1 MSMNMDKVLRNR
13 RLWRALTSLDRAE
26 FVRLE
31 AGLEMLLAA
40 ERLERRHDEQPRQ
53 RAYGAGGET
62 GKLPAS
68 AAKLVFLLFYF
79 KCYPLQEVM
88 GLLFGMSQPQACE
101 WIKKLT
107 PPVNA
112 VLGRELRLPARRPAD
127 LDTLLKEVPEL
138 RLLVL
143 DGVERPVRRP
153 KDKDDQKKNYSGKK
167 KADHRKKNLLRRV
180 MCSPARS
187 GMLVYALGTRQTTVP
202 AAYANSGKKKAHR
215 KKNLLLSSEKRVV
228 YLGKTTAARR
238 RRTTCCS
245 PAKSAS
251 CTWDQRVQAACTT
264 KKLAD
269 ESGLTYPPD
278 ALVVKDT
285 GFQGYEPPGC
295 DTLQPKKKPRGRE
308 LHPIQKTINQLISRV
323 RVSVEHAIAGIKRC
337 HIVSDTFRNRRSG
350 FVDEVM
356 LAASGLHNLRVVTRT
371 A

>member
-1 MSMNMDKVLRNR
+1 MDVVLRNR
-13 RLWRALTSLDRAE
+13 RLLRALTSLDRAE

-31 AGLEMLLAA
+31 TGLEMLLAA
-40 ERLERRHDEQPRQ
+40 ARLERRHDGQPRQ
-53 RAYGAGGET
+53 RAFGAGGET
-62 GKLPAS
+62 SKLPTAS
-68 AAKLVFLLFYF
+68 AKLLFLLFYF

-88 GLLFGMSQPQACE
+88 GLLFGLSQPQACE

-107 PPVNA
+107 PLVNA
-112 VLGRELRLPARRPAD
+112 VLGRELLLPARRPAD

-138 RLLVL
+138 RLLVI

-167 KADHRKKNLLRRV
+167 KAHRQKNLLI
-180 MCSPARS
+180 
-187 GMLVYALGTRQTTVP
+187 
-202 AAYANSGKKKAHR
+202 
-215 KKNLLLSSEKRVV
+215 SSEKRVV
-228 YLGKTTAARR
+228 YLGPT
-238 RRTTCCS
+238 
-245 PAKSAS
+245 SAGS
-251 CTWDQRVQAACTT
+251 IHD

-269 ESGLTYPPD
+269 ESGLIYPPD

-285 GFQGYEPPGC
+285 GFQGYEPPDT

-323 RVSVEHAIAGIKRC
+323 RVTVEHAIAGIKRC
-337 HIVSDTFRNRRSG
+337 HIVADIFRNRRRG

-356 LAASGLHNLRVVTRT
+356 LAASGLHNLRVTTRT